1 MRYTYSHC
9 LRILTVS
16 RHLAIAGRQGHVTT
30 FDWQT
35 ATVHAELQL
44 KETCR
49 DITFLQDH
57 TMFAVAQS
65 KHIYMYDLNGV
76 ELHRLS
82 SHIEP
87 TKLEYLP
94 YHFLLVSTSKTGY
107 LKYQDVSTGLIV
119 AQHRSKL
126 GPCNTMSQN
135 SWNAAI
141 HLGHQNGTV
150 TLWTPNS
157 PTPHVRLLAHLGEVT
172 AIAVDGS
179 SSGRYMATSG
189 ADGRVKVWD
198 CRNWKGCL
206 RQWAVKTGFS
216 SSGLGAQL
224 DWSQK
229 GMLAV
234 GSSSGVNIF
243 RQPAITTS
251 HLHLATPPLYMT
263 HPLPKSQISSV
274 RFVPHRDLVTVS
286 HSSSSDYSGILAH
299 EHCISTLIIPGSGNP
314 NYDTAEG
321 GDPYEGGKGRREREV
336 RSLLEKLE
344 PSTITIDPDMLG
356 GMVEEGKVDETLVH
370 RKQPRLQ
377 RLKSTG
383 KVDDS
388 ELPGEEEGGEQP
400 GADERQDPPE
410 KKKKKMRGKDK
421 SMKRY
426 LRKKRKNVI
435 DEATVR
441 FLVELQSML
450 CSDFVSGRYS
460 CET

>member
-1 MRYTYSHC
+1 
-9 LRILTVS
+9 
-16 RHLAIAGRQGHVTT
+16 
-30 FDWQT
+30 
-35 ATVHAELQL
+35 
-44 KETCR
+44 
-49 DITFLQDH
+49 
-57 TMFAVAQS
+57 MFAVAQS

-94 YHFLLVSTSKTGY
+94 YHFLLASTSMTGY
-107 LKYQDVSTGLIV
+107 LKYQDISTGLVV

-126 GPCNTMSQN
+126 GPCHTMCQN
-135 SWNAAI
+135 PWNAAI
-141 HLGHQNGTV
+141 CLGHQNGTV

-172 AIAVDGS
+172 AVAVDGS

-206 RQWAVKTGFS
+206 RQWTVKTGVA
-216 SSGLGAQL
+216 SGHTGAQI

-234 GSSSGVNIF
+234 GSSSGVNVF
-243 RQPAITTS
+243 RQPAITTMHS
-251 HLHLATPPLYMT
+251 HLATPPLYMA
-263 HPLPKSQISSV
+263 HPLPKSSISSV
-274 RFVPHRDLVTVS
+274 RFVPHRDLLAVA
-286 HSSSSDYSGILAH
+286 HSSSLGDSGLLSH
-299 EHCISTLIIPGSGNP
+299 EHCISTVIIPGSGNP

-321 GDPYEGGKGRREREV
+321 GDPYEGSKGRREREV

-344 PSTITIDPDMLG
+344 PSTITIDPEMLG
-356 GMVEEGKVDETLVH
+356 GMKEEGKVDETLIH

-383 KVDDS
+383 KVDEI
-388 ELPGEEEGGEQP
+388 ELLNQEDEEEVSEEGGGEN
-400 GADERQDPPE
+400 GERRELPE
-410 KKKKKMRGKDK
+410 KKQKKKMRGKNT

-426 LRKKRKNVI
+426 LKKKRKNVI
-435 DEATVR
+435 DPTTVR
-441 FLVELQSML
+441 LFST
-450 CSDFVSGRYS
+450 SNY
-460 CET
+460 